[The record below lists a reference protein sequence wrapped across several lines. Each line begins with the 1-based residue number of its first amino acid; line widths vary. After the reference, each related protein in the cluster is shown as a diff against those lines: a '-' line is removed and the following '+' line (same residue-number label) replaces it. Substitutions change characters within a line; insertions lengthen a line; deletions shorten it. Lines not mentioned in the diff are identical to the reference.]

1 MKICVT
7 GGSGFIGSH
16 LVQKLLEKGYDVSVL
31 DLRKPVQDVE
41 WIQKDVRE
49 DLGSVFADYTYVFH
63 LAALA
68 NARKSSEDPV
78 LCYDMNVKGTLNV
91 LNAALKGDV
100 ERVLVAS
107 SSWVCGAQEGDMVNE
122 KSPFQLEHI
131 NTIYGGAKI
140 GQELLCFSF
149 YSEYKGPKYT
159 VFRYGIPYGERMW
172 RGLVVR
178 AFMEMAERAGILSI
192 MGDGKQFREFMYVGD
207 LADAHLH
214 ALKPDRREQD
224 LQPHGRPPH
233 HDRGDRQGGRQAL
246 PGQDR
251 LHPPGAGRAQ
261 DQARPQL
268 AGRERARLGAE
279 DDARGRHPA
288 LRRMVAHAH
297 RRAEA
302 RRVLV
307 LIAPFRRP
315 VL

>member
-16 LVQKLLEKGYDVSVL
+16 LVQKLLDQGYDVSVL

-41 WIQKDVRE
+41 WIKKDVRE
-49 DLGSVFADYTYVFH
+49 DLCSVFADYTYVFH

-68 NARKSSEDPV
+68 NARKSSEDPI

-107 SSWVCGAQEGDMVNE
+107 SSWVCGAQEGETVNE

-159 VFRYGIPYGERMW
+159 IFRYGIPYGERMW

-214 ALKPDRREQD
+214 ALKPIAENKIYN
-224 LQPHGRPPH
+224 LTGGRPITIEEIAKEVVKHFPAKI
-233 HDRGDRQGGRQAL
+233 DYI
-246 PGQDR
+246 P
-251 LHPPGAGRAQ
+251 
-261 DQARPQL
+261 QARVEPKIKRVHNWL
-268 AGRERARLGAE
+268 AENELGWVPKTTLEDGIRLCAE
-279 DDARGRHPA
+279 WW
-288 LRRMVAHAH
+288 RMLSD
-297 RRAEA
+297 EQK
-302 RRVLV
+302 LEEYWC
-307 LIAPFRRP
+307 
-315 VL
+315 

>member
-16 LVQKLLEKGYDVSVL
+16 LVQKLLDKGYDVSVL

-41 WIQKDVRE
+41 WIRKDVRE

-68 NARKSSEDPV
+68 NARKSSEDPI

-122 KSPFQLEHI
+122 MSPFHLDHI

-149 YSEYKGPKYT
+149 FSEYKGPKYT

-207 LADAHLH
+207 LVDAHLL
-214 ALKPDRREQD
+214 ALKPVAENKIYN
-224 LQPHGRPPH
+224 LTGGRPITIEEIAKEVVKHFPAKI
-233 HDRGDRQGGRQAL
+233 DYI
-246 PGQDR
+246 P
-251 LHPPGAGRAQ
+251 
-261 DQARPQL
+261 QARVEPKIKRVHNWL
-268 AGRERARLGAE
+268 AENELGWVPKTTLEDGIRLCAE
-279 DDARGRHPA
+279 WWRSLSDEQK
-288 LRRMVAHAH
+288 L
-297 RRAEA
+297 EEYWC
-302 RRVLV
+302 
-307 LIAPFRRP
+307 
-315 VL
+315 